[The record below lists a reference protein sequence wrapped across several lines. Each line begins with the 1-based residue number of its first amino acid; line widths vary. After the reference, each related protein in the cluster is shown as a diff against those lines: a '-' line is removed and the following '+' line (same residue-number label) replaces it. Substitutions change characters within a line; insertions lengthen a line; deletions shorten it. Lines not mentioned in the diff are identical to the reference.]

1 MTASGEATALTLAE
15 RINALPIARIYGRL
29 TKMTGL
35 VLEASGCQLAVGDRC
50 RIESRREQRCI
61 EAEVVGFNDSV
72 HFLMSLGNA
81 SGLQPG
87 DRVLTLGHDMAIPVG
102 NHFLGRVINGLAEP
116 LDNHGSIRP
125 DETIPLSSPPINPL
139 HRKPI
144 TDPLD
149 VGVRAINGL
158 LSVGKGQRLGLMA
171 GSGVGKSILLSM
183 MTRNT
188 TADITV
194 VGMIGERGR
203 EVKEFIEHTLGPEG
217 LARTVVIAAPADES
231 PVMRLRAALLCHRM
245 AEYYRDRGQDVL
257 LLMDSLTRYAQAQR
271 EIALSVGEPP
281 ATRGYTPSVFSQI
294 PKLVERAGN
303 GIEGSGSITA
313 FYTVLSEGD
322 DLQDPVADAA
332 RSILDGHIVLS
343 RELADS
349 GHYPAI
355 DIESS
360 ISRAMPQ
367 VADETQQKA
376 AQVFRHYYSRY
387 HQFRD
392 MMAIGAYQ
400 RGADPELDRAIQLY
414 PLMQGYLKQGMYER
428 IDHASCI
435 QQLYSLWQ
443 GGAAPAPT
451 PGNNDTEVA

>member
-1 MTASGEATALTLAE
+1 MTDPVKSDTQLFLADRIKTL
-15 RINALPIARIYGRL
+15 PVARIYGRL
-29 TKMTGL
+29 TRMTGL

-50 RIESRREQRCI
+50 RIESRRGQRSL
-61 EAEVVGFNDSV
+61 EAEVVGFNGSI

-81 SGLQPG
+81 VGLQPG
-87 DRVLTLGHDMAIPVG
+87 DRVLPLGHDMAIPVG
-102 NHFLGRVINGLAEP
+102 NRFLGRVINGLAEP
-116 LDNHGSIRP
+116 LDNLGNIQPDDSISL
-125 DETIPLSSPPINPL
+125 DSSPINPL

-144 TDPLD
+144 TEPLD

-158 LSVGKGQRLGLMA
+158 LSVGKGQRIGLMA

-188 TADITV
+188 TADITI

-245 AEYYRDRGQDVL
+245 AEYYRDQGKDVL

-303 GIEGSGSITA
+303 GAEGSGSITA
-313 FYTVLSEGD
+313 FYTVLAEGD
-322 DLQDPVADAA
+322 DQQDPIVDAA

-355 DIESS
+355 DIGAS

-367 VADETQQKA
+367 ITDEKHQKA
-376 AQVFRHYYSRY
+376 AQAFRHYYARY

-414 PLMQGYLKQGMYER
+414 PLMQGYLKQGMHER

-443 GGAAPAPT
+443 GSDALT
-451 PGNNDTEVA
+451 PVSGNDKEIA